1 MTILFR
7 PFGFIAPK
15 TLYYLAFQF
24 WAYLMNVIP
33 ETRRAHYI
41 WYLRFLIIKRKTKH
55 TTLCQLPQYYIYI
68 CICIKSNMNRT
79 MALYGYTCLHTSD
92 SRLIH
97 MHYVCVFQF
106 PIDRVRLES
115 GILKTSWQT
124 HYHKWKCSHY
134 KTYLLNHKMEN
145 KNMPHSQKICHH
157 DICIYWI
164 IMWW

>member
-1 MTILFR
+1 
-7 PFGFIAPK
+7 
-15 TLYYLAFQF
+15 
-24 WAYLMNVIP
+24 
-33 ETRRAHYI
+33 
-41 WYLRFLIIKRKTKH
+41 
-55 TTLCQLPQYYIYI
+55 
-68 CICIKSNMNRT
+68 MNRT

-92 SRLIH
+92 SLFVH

-145 KNMPHSQKICHH
+145 IKMSHSQKT
-157 DICIYWI
+157 
-164 IMWW
+164 